1 MGGSASRTVTE
12 TDQTTNNEYNTIG
25 QEVSDGIG
33 ILGDGNTV
41 QMTDHGAMDM
51 GMEAFNA
58 AVGLTTTSQS
68 LMSDAVNEALRTN
81 EANTAEAFSFGRDS
95 QNESFNFARDVLD
108 SAEGASED
116 ALNFGR
122 DSMSAVERI
131 AAESQIGAMDAA
143 QMVKEISEYQSES
156 AINAALTGAGMGLDT
171 ANNAL
176 LSVENIASESG
187 ANVLDAARMSD
198 ATVNNALETGV
209 NAALTGAGMGLDV
222 ASGTM
227 RDALAAY
234 ESQATMY
241 GENLNSM
248 ANQVADI
255 SATSLQ
261 AQNDLA
267 GQSLANYQALSETAM
282 SFADSQNRYLADTLG
297 ENSLM
302 TQTTL
307 LEMAEMQERS
317 LDSALQVAGAVAM
330 DDNAEVQESQVK
342 YLAIAMAV
350 GMAAFAFRG

>member
-1 MGGSASRTVTE
+1 MGGSSSRTVTD

-33 ILGDGNTV
+33 ILGDGNSV
-41 QMTDHGAMDM
+41 VMTDHGAMDM
-51 GMEAFNA
+51 GLEAFNR
-58 AVGLTTTSQS
+58 AVGLTTTSQN
-68 LMSDAVNEALRTN
+68 LVADAVNDTLRTT

-95 QNESFNFARDVLD
+95 I
-108 SAEGASED
+108 G
-116 ALNFGR
+116 
-122 DSMSAVERI
+122 AVERI
-131 AAESQIGAMDAA
+131 AAEAQVGAMDAA
-143 QMVKEISEYQSES
+143 QMVKETSEQQSEN

-176 LSVENIASESG
+176 LSAENIASESG
-187 ANVLDAARMSD
+187 QNVLDAARMSD
-198 ATVNNALETGV
+198 ATVNNSLETGV

-241 GENLNSM
+241 GENINSM

-255 SATSLQ
+255 SAASLQ
-261 AQNDLA
+261 AQNELA

-282 SFADSQNRYLADTLG
+282 SYADSQNRYLADTLG

-350 GMAAFAFRG
+350 GMAAFALRG